1 MEEIYL
7 VAGPYVLREA
17 EHEGVAVMTYTYE
30 NTEEGIA
37 QRYIDG
43 TRRYLDLYGERIGP
57 YPFPKFA
64 MIENFWQTGYG
75 MPSFTLLGDRV
86 IRLPWILDTSYGH
99 EILHNWWGNGV
110 FVDFAS
116 GNWCEGLTV
125 YGADYYYKEQEG
137 AAQARDYRR
146 TALQAYL
153 DYVSG
158 SEDTPLRLFRER
170 HDFATQAIGYSKS
183 MMVIHQVRRLLGE
196 KRFMHAT
203 QEFYRKHLFRWASW
217 DDLFAAF
224 SEQAGRDLY
233 GWKEQWVDRTGAP
246 SLVLKE
252 HRVARSAG
260 DGFVAEVTVAQEQSD
275 LYDLLV
281 PVCVG
286 WDDPPAESTKVV
298 VLSDAEATA
307 SFRVP
312 QRPDW
317 IAVDPHYDVLRR
329 IDAAEIPPALSRTLG
344 ADTAL
349 VIIASGLD
357 SEMTAAYESLALDWE
372 EGAMLGIFYEKDV
385 DAAQM
390 PDLPIWFF
398 GRGPMAR
405 DHIEQLDAGWED
417 ALGEL
422 PAEAGI
428 VLAGGPPDRPQN
440 AWSLVEASG
449 VEQIADLGRKIPHYG
464 KYSYLVFDGAQ
475 NVAKGS
481 WDVVSS
487 PLRVSLAD

>member
-1 MEEIYL
+1 
-7 VAGPYVLREA
+7 
-17 EHEGVAVMTYTYE
+17 
-30 NTEEGIA
+30 
-37 QRYIDG
+37 
-43 TRRYLDLYGERIGP
+43 
-57 YPFPKFA
+57 

-75 MPSFTLLGDRV
+75 MPSFTLLGDQV
-86 IRLPWILDTSYGH
+86 IRLPWILDISYGH

-110 FVDFAS
+110 LVDYAS

-137 AAQARDYRR
+137 AEQARDYRR

-158 SEDTPLRLFRER
+158 SEDFPLRLFRER

-196 KRFMHAT
+196 ERFWSAA
-203 QEFYRKHLFRWASW
+203 QDFYRKHLFRRASW
-217 DDLFAAF
+217 DDLFAVF
-224 SEQAGRDLY
+224 SEHAGRDLW

-246 SLVLKE
+246 SLVLRE
-252 HRVARSAG
+252 HRVSG
-260 DGFVAEVTVAQEQSD
+260 SGGEGFTVDVTVAQEQPD

-298 VLSDAEATA
+298 SLTDEVATA
-307 SFRVP
+307 IFQVP
-312 QRPDW
+312 KRPDW

-329 IDAAEIPPALSRTLG
+329 LDAAEIPPALSRTLG

-357 SEMTAAYESLALDWE
+357 AEMTAAYENLALDWR
-372 EGAMLGIFYEKDV
+372 EGAMIGIFFEKDV
-385 DAAQM
+385 EAEDL

-398 GRGPMAR
+398 GRGPMA
-405 DHIEQLDAGWED
+405 DEHLEQLGEGWESV
-417 ALGEL
+417 LGEL
-422 PAEAGI
+422 PAEAGVI
-428 VLAGGPPDRPQN
+428 AAGGPPDRPQN
-440 AWSLVEASG
+440 AWSLIDASG
-449 VEQIADLGRKIPHYG
+449 VEQVADLGWKVPHYG
-464 KYSYLVFDGAQ
+464 KYGYLVFDGAQ

-487 PLRVSLAD
+487 PLRVSLVD